1 MLCLDVNYPL
11 KTACK
16 FFIKKLKF
24 FKIFKLDSK
33 ILLNVLKLRN
43 LQTPFPLKADIL
55 QKPLNLL
62 KNIHL

>member
-43 LQTPFPLKADIL
+43 LQTPSR
-55 QKPLNLL
+55 QKQIFYKNL
-62 KNIHL
+62 